1 MPRDLARQLAA
12 CGPLPP
18 SGTTALPAHHPAV
31 AAAAAEP
38 PPARAAPVQVE
49 ERPAAF
55 DIKLEDGQAIYSSSG
70 GGLPEFAV
78 LFDRLRQAGLQ
89 ATA

>member
-1 MPRDLARQLAA
+1 L
-12 CGPLPP
+12 
-18 SGTTALPAHHPAV
+18 
-31 AAAAAEP
+31 
-38 PPARAAPVQVE
+38 QVE

>member
-1 MPRDLARQLAA
+1 
-12 CGPLPP
+12 
-18 SGTTALPAHHPAV
+18 
-31 AAAAAEP
+31 
-38 PPARAAPVQVE
+38 VE

-55 DIKLEDGQAIYSSSG
+55 DITLEDGQAIYSSSG
-70 GGLPEFAV
+70 AGSSLPDYAV

>member
-1 MPRDLARQLAA
+1 M
-12 CGPLPP
+12 
-18 SGTTALPAHHPAV
+18 
-31 AAAAAEP
+31 
-38 PPARAAPVQVE
+38 E

-55 DIKLEDGQAIYSSSG
+55 DIKLEDGQTIYSSG
-70 GGLPEFAV
+70 GGSGGGGSLPEYAV